1 MALLLQES
9 TMLFLMSLPTSRPTP
24 SPAATPRTS
33 LRACAPTS
41 QSCCTRAPT
50 AARARA
56 AETQLDSIKDF
67 RAKIQPGRLYAAFAA
82 YREVLG
88 GRPYWLLKTKSEA
101 KTGETIRV
109 PGGRTIAKNQWFVEA
124 QWYLSA
130 SDNQGSKRYKLLPEI
145 VHVPPDTFIQEHELE
160 WSHEGR
166 GDGES
171 ILSDASHVALMGHN
185 YSNVA

>member
-1 MALLLQES
+1 M
-9 TMLFLMSLPTSRPTP
+9 
-24 SPAATPRTS
+24 
-33 LRACAPTS
+33 
-41 QSCCTRAPT
+41 
-50 AARARA
+50 
-56 AETQLDSIKDF
+56 
-67 RAKIQPGRLYAAFAA
+67 YAAFAA

-101 KTGETIRV
+101 KTGETIRA

-124 QWYLSA
+124 QWYLST

-171 ILSDASHVALMGHN
+171 ILSDASHVALMWHN